1 MHAPSAGPVVAVPNV
16 TPMIDVMLVLLCIFM
31 IVTPAIAN
39 GVVAEPPEAVNLKPH
54 PDDGFDHTLAI
65 DVRGALYLDRQPIA
79 MDGLRVALARLFPV
93 GADDRVLYVRA
104 HRELEFG
111 KVRAALDI
119 AGASGVRV
127 VGLVSDQRRPQ
138 AGTRARQADGGR

>member
-1 MHAPSAGPVVAVPNV
+1 MHAPSAGQVVPVPNV

-39 GVVAEPPEAVNLKPH
+39 GVVAEPTVEVDQDPH
-54 PDDGFDHTLAI
+54 PDEGLDHTLAI
-65 DVRGALYLDRQPIA
+65 DIRGALYLDRQPIA
-79 MDGLRVALARLFPV
+79 VEGLRSALSGLFPV
-93 GADDRVLYVRA
+93 GAHDRVLYVRA

-111 KVRAALDI
+111 IVRAALDI

-127 VGLVSDQRRPQ
+127 VGLVSGQRQP
-138 AGTRARQADGGR
+138 